1 MSHRV
6 LVVEDDSELAEVL
19 EHKLSGHGLDVACA
33 YTGTQALDM
42 FDSYRPDLVL
52 LDVRLPDI
60 SGLEVC
66 RELRTRA
73 NTPIVMLSVMA
84 REDDKVAGLDY
95 GADDYVTKP
104 FSPRE
109 LLVRIEAL
117 LPGEEPPPPAPD
129 EPPEPSQGMLEAGD
143 LSIDLRCHEVLVA
156 GRKVRLPPTQF
167 KILRILVQ
175 HAQRVV
181 SPALLV
187 ARVWPEGAGDYS
199 ALAETIMALRS
210 AIEEDP
216 VHPRRVVH
224 VSPYGYQFVPHTAQ
238 GGTWAPP
245 RPDRGESEGLPAGGN
260 TGGGCGGP
268 SE

>member
-1 MSHRV
+1 M
-6 LVVEDDSELAEVL
+6 VEDDTELAEVL

-33 YTGTQALDM
+33 YTGTQALDL

-73 NTPIVMLSVMA
+73 DTPIVMLSVMA
-84 REDDKVAGLDY
+84 RENDKVAGLDY
-95 GADDYVTKP
+95 GADAYVTKP

-117 LPGEEPPPPAPD
+117 LPSRQPPAPAPD
-129 EPPEPSQGMLEAGD
+129 EPPEPAQGMLEAGD
-143 LSIDLRCHEVLVA
+143 LSIDLPRHEVFLP

-167 KILRILVQ
+167 SILRILVER
-175 HAQRVV
+175 AQRVV
-181 SPALLV
+181 SPATLL
-187 ARVWPEGAGDYS
+187 ARVWPGGVGDYS

-216 VHPRRVVH
+216 VHPRRIVH
-224 VSPYGYQFVPHTAQ
+224 VSPYGYQFVPQMPQ
-238 GGTWAPP
+238 GSACALP
-245 RPDRGESEGLPAGGN
+245 RADAEDSEGLPAEGN
-260 TGGGCGGP
+260 SGRDAGAP